1 MLALNIGKITYDIT
15 IPMDKYPVENSK
27 IILKEKLEASGGSSS
42 NVAALLGKWNV
53 DSYFAGVVGYDELG
67 NNVKKELESHNVH
80 TQFMEVNYEKKTTST
95 FILANKE
102 TTSRTQLMVE
112 PEVYHLKK
120 SDYDVIPDA
129 IYTDGFEYS
138 ATLSAFNKF
147 PQSISVLGAGL
158 NYADTKEVIALAKY
172 AKYVIFSLE
181 FACMVTKMKVDPDNG
196 EHLFNLYKELK
207 DLFPNSNN
215 IVTLHNKGVLYSID
229 GNVRVMPTINV
240 GEVDRTGAGD
250 IFDGAFIYGLLKK
263 YDLEKCIRLA
273 NIAAALSTTKY
284 GAKNSIPLLSDVI
297 HEYESKFGPI
307 EPSIN
312 ATLEMPQAK
321 EQA

>member
-42 NVAALLGKWNV
+42 NVSALLSKWNV

-120 SDYDVIPDA
+120 SDYDVIPDV

-158 NYADTKEVIALAKY
+158 NYADAKEVIALAKY

-196 EHLFNLYKELK
+196 EHLFSLYKELK
-207 DLFPNSNN
+207 NIFPNSNN

-240 GEVDRTGAGD
+240 TEVDRTGAGD
-250 IFDGAFIYGLLKK
+250 IFDGTFIYGLLKK

-297 HEYESKFGPI
+297 HEYESKFGPV

-312 ATLEMPQAK
+312 ATSEMPQAR

>member
-1 MLALNIGKITYDIT
+1 MLALSIGKITYDIT
-15 IPMDKYPVENSK
+15 IPMDSYPVENSK

-53 DSYFAGVVGYDELG
+53 DSYFAGVVGYDEPG
-67 NNVKKELESHNVH
+67 NNVKKELEAHNVH

-95 FILANKE
+95 FILTSKA

-120 SDYDVIPDA
+120 SDYDVLPDA

-138 ATLSAFNKF
+138 ATLSAFNKY

-158 NYADTKEVIALAKY
+158 NYADEKEVIALAKY

-181 FACMVTKMKVDPDNG
+181 FACMVTKMKVDVDNG

-207 DLFPNSNN
+207 NIFPNSNN
-215 IVTLHNKGVLYSID
+215 IVTLHNKGVLYSVSN
-229 GNVRVMPTINV
+229 NVRVMPTINV
-240 GEVDRTGAGD
+240 EEKDRTGAGD

-263 YDLEKCIRLA
+263 YDMEKSIRIA

-297 HEYESKFGPI
+297 HEYEAKFGPI
-307 EPSIN
+307 EPVMTGVETPP
-312 ATLEMPQAK
+312 AGTMQ
-321 EQA
+321 

>member
-42 NVAALLGKWNV
+42 NVAALLGKWNA

-67 NNVKKELESHNVH
+67 NNDKKELESYNVH

-95 FILANKE
+95 FILASKE

-120 SDYDVIPDA
+120 SDYDVRPDA

-147 PQSISVLGAGL
+147 PQSLSVLGAGL

-240 GEVDRTGAGD
+240 SEVDRTGAGD

-263 YDLEKCIRLA
+263 YDLEKCIRIA
-273 NIAAALSTTKY
+273 NIADALSTTKY

-312 ATLEMPQAK
+312 ATIETPQVK
-321 EQA
+321 EQV

>member
-42 NVAALLGKWNV
+42 NVAALLGKWNA

-67 NNVKKELESHNVH
+67 NNVKKELESYNVH

-95 FILANKE
+95 FILASKE

-120 SDYDVIPDA
+120 SDYDVMPDA

-138 ATLSAFNKF
+138 ATLTAFNKF

-158 NYADTKEVIALAKY
+158 NYADTKEVMALAKY

-240 GEVDRTGAGD
+240 TEVDRTGAGD

-263 YDLEKCIRLA
+263 YDLEKSIRLA

-307 EPSIN
+307 EPSMNPIPE
-312 ATLEMPQAK
+312 TPQVK
-321 EQA
+321 EQV

>member
-1 MLALNIGKITYDIT
+1 
-15 IPMDKYPVENSK
+15 
-27 IILKEKLEASGGSSS
+27 
-42 NVAALLGKWNV
+42 
-53 DSYFAGVVGYDELG
+53 
-67 NNVKKELESHNVH
+67 
-80 TQFMEVNYEKKTTST
+80 
-95 FILANKE
+95 
-102 TTSRTQLMVE
+102 MVE

-120 SDYDVIPDA
+120 SDYDVRPDA

-147 PQSISVLGAGL
+147 PQSLSVLGAGL

-240 GEVDRTGAGD
+240 SEVDRTGAGD

-312 ATLEMPQAK
+312 ATIETPQVK
-321 EQA
+321 EQV

>member
-1 MLALNIGKITYDIT
+1 MLALSIGKITYDIT
-15 IPMDKYPVENSK
+15 IPMDSYPVENSK

-53 DSYFAGVVGYDELG
+53 DSYFAGVVGYDEPG
-67 NNVKKELESHNVH
+67 NNVKKELEAHNVH

-95 FILANKE
+95 FILTSKA

-120 SDYDVIPDA
+120 SDYDVLPDA

-138 ATLSAFNKF
+138 ATLSAFNKY

-158 NYADTKEVIALAKY
+158 NYADEKEVVALAKY

-181 FACMVTKMKVDPDNG
+181 FACMVTKMKVDVDNG
-196 EHLFNLYKELK
+196 EHLFNLYEELK
-207 DLFPNSNN
+207 NIFPNSNN
-215 IVTLHNKGVLYSID
+215 IVTLHNKGVLYSVSN
-229 GNVRVMPTINV
+229 NVRVMPTINV
-240 GEVDRTGAGD
+240 EEKDRTGAGD

-263 YDLEKCIRLA
+263 YDMEKSIRIA

-297 HEYESKFGPI
+297 HEYEAKFGPI
-307 EPSIN
+307 EPVMTSVETPP
-312 ATLEMPQAK
+312 AGTMQ
-321 EQA
+321 

>member
-42 NVAALLGKWNV
+42 NVAALLGKWNA

-67 NNVKKELESHNVH
+67 NNVKKELESYNVH

-95 FILANKE
+95 FILASKE

-120 SDYDVIPDA
+120 SDYDVRPDA

-147 PQSISVLGAGL
+147 PQSLSVLGAGL

-207 DLFPNSNN
+207 DLFPKSNN

-240 GEVDRTGAGD
+240 SEVDRTGAGD

-312 ATLEMPQAK
+312 ATLETPQVK
-321 EQA
+321 EQV

>member
-1 MLALNIGKITYDIT
+1 MLALNIGKITYYIT

-42 NVAALLGKWNV
+42 NVAALLGKWNA

-67 NNVKKELESHNVH
+67 NNVKKELESYNVH

-95 FILANKE
+95 FILASKE

-120 SDYDVIPDA
+120 SDYDVRPDA

-147 PQSISVLGAGL
+147 PQSLSVLGAGL

-240 GEVDRTGAGD
+240 SEVDRTGAGD

-312 ATLEMPQAK
+312 ATLETPQVK
-321 EQA
+321 EQV

>member
-42 NVAALLGKWNV
+42 NVAALLGKWNA

-67 NNVKKELESHNVH
+67 NNVKKELESYNVH

-95 FILANKE
+95 FILASKE

-120 SDYDVIPDA
+120 SDYDVMPDV

-147 PQSISVLGAGL
+147 PQSLSVLGAGL

-215 IVTLHNKGVLYSID
+215 IVTLHTKGVLYSID

-297 HEYESKFGPI
+297 HEYESKFGPV

-312 ATLEMPQAK
+312 TSTEMPQAK